1 MTLAFRMSYC
11 RNSPHDTLN
20 EGETCFVQEAH
31 EPAEARKTLGAQ
43 QMEELAENSGA
54 PAKAKGPRRSKVEKK
69 AVVEIPA
76 IINDKTPFVPPAAFL
91 KR

>member
-1 MTLAFRMSYC
+1 
-11 RNSPHDTLN
+11 
-20 EGETCFVQEAH
+20 VQEAH